1 MVDRRAEAMRAAR
14 RRGEGPFPAPVMS
27 SRARTLTIAG
37 KDDNEIPLRVIAP
50 AHPAGFICISMFGHG
65 TPQKRADQ
73 GRECRSMA
81 VSGTLLQWAR
91 ADAIGTKLPF
101 TTTVANGRDG
111 EGFRMPA
118 RGDLS
123 PRAEGRRPKASQEGT
138 RGGLG
143 DSLPSMGI

>member
-1 MVDRRAEAMRAAR
+1 M
-14 RRGEGPFPAPVMS
+14 
-27 SRARTLTIAG
+27 TIAG

-81 VSGTLLQWAR
+81 VSGRSCSGRA

-111 EGFRMPA
+111 W
-118 RGDLS
+118 
-123 PRAEGRRPKASQEGT
+123 
-138 RGGLG
+138 
-143 DSLPSMGI
+143 